1 MSKKTV
7 KKSPQASASR
17 PSAARSG
24 RKTTTSK
31 STASTKRSHSSTQTK
46 RPKTARTAPKSKTA
60 AKPKRPA
67 ARKRKPKK
75 RIRGSRVLLL
85 ILLGAAV
92 IGGGA
97 YALLKFGPTVGT
109 YTAQIFNNEK
119 TAPLTRISHAAQ
131 VKEIKNA
138 NALDEVSVAGFS
150 DDELRECFYSASI
163 DDKLK
168 ERLVKMGYADQIP
181 TDQLSYVRVLYYDFN
196 GKPIVGEMVVNT
208 AIAKPIEN
216 VFYDLFLHQYQIG
229 KMILPDAY
237 GTRISESYADNN
249 TVGLAFNLTDDNKGD
264 LHARGFA
271 VDLNPLYNPL
281 IKDNGSSLSVF
292 PMEGQL
298 YLDRTVNSDHFIH
311 ANDYAVEAF
320 KKEGFVWKGNVQGLN
335 DYKHFEYG
343 SASANSSASSAA
355 SSSAS
360 GQPSQNQAQPQQE
373 PAATPGVQEPG
384 QATSSQEYTE
394 PSIEQPIEQPAVTD
408 PALTD
413 PNLPAQPPADQPSVE
428 QPVTPPADEIVINPD
443 GTMDGESPMPVDPDV
458 DFPVDEGF

>member
-7 KKSPQASASR
+7 KKSSQASTGSPKTAQPR
-17 PSAARSG
+17 

-31 STASTKRSHSSTQTK
+31 STASAKRANSS
-46 RPKTARTAPKSKTA
+46 ARTKSPKA
-60 AKPKRPA
+60 AKAAKKRQAAPEQKRV

-75 RIRGSRVLLL
+75 RIRAGRVLFLA
-85 ILLGAAV
+85 ILAAAV

-97 YALLKFGPTVGT
+97 YALMKFGPTVGT

-119 TAPLTRISHAAQ
+119 TAPLTRISHSAQ
-131 VKEIKNA
+131 VKEIQKA

-150 DDELRECFYSASI
+150 DDELRECFYSTTI

-181 TDQLSYVRVLYYDFN
+181 AEQLSYVRVLYYDFN
-196 GKPIVGEMVVNT
+196 GKPIVGEIVVN
-208 AIAKPIEN
+208 ASIAKPVEN
-216 VFYDLFLHQYQIG
+216 VFYDLFLHKYQIG

-237 GTRISESYADNN
+237 GTRISQSYADNN

-271 VDLNPLYNPL
+271 IDLNPLYNPL

-335 DYKHFEYG
+335 DYKHFEY
-343 SASANSSASSAA
+343 AASSASSSTNASSS

-360 GQPSQNQAQPQQE
+360 QPGQHETQPQQE
-373 PAATPGVQEPG
+373 PTIEPG
-384 QATSSQEYTE
+384 SQQPSQGAPAAEYT
-394 PSIEQPIEQPAVTD
+394 
-408 PALTD
+408 
-413 PNLPAQPPADQPSVE
+413 QPSVE
-428 QPVTPPADEIVINPD
+428 QPVEQPIVTDPLPADPNLPVQQPSDQPAADQPITPPADEIIINPD
-443 GTMDGESPMPVDPDV
+443 GTMDGESPMPVEPDV
-458 DFPVDEGF
+458 DFPYDEGF